1 MAYRYLS
8 ARARGSHPRKTR
20 SGCRTPDNVLECPRD
35 RDPYERNAMPRPLPH
50 EADTPFMVYA
60 GTGTDL
66 IFNRGVNLPGF
77 ASFPLLE
84 NPNTRAVMA
93 QQMQELVD
101 LAGEMNLG
109 CILDAPTW
117 MANADRAA
125 PLGYD
130 AQRLAVVNIE
140 GVALMEEVRQAADRD
155 DVLVSAC
162 IGPRHDPYADIPSMT
177 TDQARR
183 YHTAQMTTLRD
194 TSVDLVTAYTFNR
207 PAEAAGC
214 ILAADDAGLR
224 IVMSLVVETDGC
236 LDDGTPLNQ
245 AIDQIDAETDAAA
258 AFFMINC
265 AHPSHFADSLTAHP
279 RLQGV
284 VANAS
289 RCSHAEL
296 DEADSLDDG
305 NPQELGQ
312 EVADILHRNPAIRVF
327 GGCCGT
333 DMRHL
338 RAMAKASRS

>member
-1 MAYRYLS
+1 MARL
-8 ARARGSHPRKTR
+8 
-20 SGCRTPDNVLECPRD
+20 
-35 RDPYERNAMPRPLPH
+35 LPH
-50 EADTPFMVYA
+50 EGEKKYLVYA

-66 IFNRGVNLPGF
+66 IFNHGLELPGF

-84 NPNTRAVMA
+84 QPATRSILAD
-93 QQMQELVD
+93 QMKALVG
-101 LAGEMNLG
+101 LADEMNVG

-130 AQRLAVVNIE
+130 ADRLADVNRD

-162 IGPRHDPYADIPSMT
+162 VGPRHDPYADIPPVAI
-177 TDQARR
+177 DDARR
-183 YHTAQMTTLRD
+183 YHIAQMDSLKE

-207 PAEAAGC
+207 PSEAAGC
-214 ILAADDAGLR
+214 ILAARDVDLP
-224 IVMSLVVETDGC
+224 IIMSLVVETDGC
-236 LDDGTPLNQ
+236 LAGGISLTD
-245 AIDQIDAETDAAA
+245 AIDQIDAATEAAA
-258 AFFMINC
+258 LFFMVNC
-265 AHPSHFADSLTAHP
+265 AHPTHFAGALEKHP
-279 RLQGV
+279 RLKGI

-296 DEADSLDDG
+296 DEADELDEGD
-305 NPQELGQ
+305 PHQLGLEIAEIVRENRSIQ
-312 EVADILHRNPAIRVF
+312 VI

-338 RAMAKASRS
+338 RSMAREVG